1 MKKNLL
7 YAAVLVVL
15 LGLAWWLTQKDDRS
29 TLSPEEADFS
39 VADTSTIDKLFIAD
53 KTGKTILL
61 EKVAPGQW
69 TVNKKYIARPDA
81 IEFVLSTLLRME
93 VKAPVPRAAVE
104 NIKKQLS
111 TIGKKVEIYS
121 AGKKIDVIYVG
132 GATIDSRGTYV
143 IKEKAELPYI
153 VHIPGWEGYLSPR
166 FFTNLEEWRE
176 RIMLRLNPDSIAEIK
191 ASFTDTAAQSYVL
204 RMPEPRKFML
214 YKADGRTVVPVD
226 TTYAKTLFA
235 GFQRYPVEAYDNQ
248 GVMRDSIVNMA
259 PHWHELQVTMLNG
272 QTHSFKTYFKSQL
285 NQLDVVLLGVMP
297 DLDRDYFFY
306 EEQNE
311 FGIIQKRSIPWY
323 YFTLSDLRRKD

>member
-7 YAAVLVVL
+7 YAAVLIVL

-29 TLSPEEADFS
+29 TLNPQEADFS
-39 VADTSTIDKLFIAD
+39 LADTSNIDKLFIAD

-61 EKVAPGQW
+61 EKQAPGQW
-69 TVNKKYIARPDA
+69 LVNKRYIARPDA
-81 IEFVLSTLLRME
+81 IEYVLSTLLRME
-93 VKAPVPRAAVE
+93 VRAPVPRAAVE

-121 AGKKIDVIYVG
+121 GGKKIDVIYVG

-191 ASFTDTAAQSYVL
+191 ATFPDSVELSYVL
-204 RMPEPRKFML
+204 RMSPDRNFTLFKDD
-214 YKADGRTVVPVD
+214 ARTAVRVD
-226 TTYAKTLFA
+226 TTYAKALFA
-235 GFQRYPVEAYDNQ
+235 GFKRYPVEAYDNQ

-259 PHWHELQVTMLNG
+259 PHWHALQVTMRDG
-272 QTHSFKTYFKSQL
+272 KTHSFKTYFKSQL

-323 YFTLSDLRRKD
+323 YFTLSDLKRKD

>member
-53 KTGKTILL
+53 KSGQTILL
-61 EKVAPGQW
+61 EKVTPGQW
-69 TVNKKYIARPDA
+69 TVNKRYIARPDA
-81 IEFVLSTLLRME
+81 IEYVLSTLLRME

-121 AGKKIDVIYVG
+121 GGKKIDVIYVG

-176 RIMLRLNPDSIAEIK
+176 RIVLRLNPDSIAEIN
-191 ASFTDTAAQSYVL
+191 ANFIDSAQQSYVL
-204 RMPEPRKFML
+204 RMPQPRKFML
-214 YKADGRTVVPVD
+214 YKGDGRSVVPVD
-226 TTYAKTLFA
+226 TAFAKSLFA
-235 GFQRYPVEAYDNQ
+235 GFQRYPIEAYDNH

-259 PHWHELQVTMLNG
+259 PHWHELQVTMRNG
-272 QTHSFKTYFKSQL
+272 QKHSFKTYFKSQL

-323 YFTLSDLRRKD
+323 YFTLSDLKRKD